1 MHYAGIDVALRE
13 SAVCIMD
20 GDGRVVREARLPSDP
35 AAIAGFLEERGV
47 QFGRIGLEAGC
58 TAAWLLAGLQA
69 RGLPAVCLE
78 PRHAAAALRAGFRNK
93 TDRNDARG
101 IADLVRVNKFR
112 PVWVKSAEA
121 QRHGMV
127 LTARGALHQQLV
139 ALEGTI
145 RGLLRQSGVHLP
157 AGRAGFER
165 HVREAAGDDAAIRA
179 AVLPLLEA
187 RAVVQR
193 QRAVLDREIVRLAR
207 ADRVCRL
214 LATVP
219 GVGAHVALAFRVA
232 VDEPGRFARSRTVG
246 AHLGLTP
253 SQYSSGETDR
263 RGRISRMG
271 DREVR
276 RLLYVAAS
284 RLLGRNTGLWCPL
297 KAWAVRLL
305 KAKGL
310 RKARVALA
318 RKLAV
323 VLHRIWVTG
332 QPFRWRAAEAPA
344 AAA

>member
-13 SAVCIMD
+13 SAVCVMD
-20 GDGRVVREARLPSDP
+20 GDGRVVCEARLPSDP
-35 AAIAGFLEERGV
+35 DAIADFLEARGV
-47 QFGRIGLEAGC
+47 EIERIGLEAGC
-58 TAAWLLAGLQA
+58 TAAWLFAGLQA
-69 RGLPAVCLE
+69 RGLSAVCLE
-78 PRHAAAALRAGFRNK
+78 PRHAATALRAGFRNK
-93 TDRNDARG
+93 NDRNDARG
-101 IADLVRVNKFR
+101 IADLVRVNKYR
-112 PVWVKSAEA
+112 PVWVKSAQA
-121 QRHGMV
+121 QRHGMI
-127 LTARGALHQQLV
+127 LTARGMLHRQLV
-139 ALEGTI
+139 ALENTI
-145 RGLLRQSGVHLP
+145 RGLLRQGGVRLP
-157 AGRAGFER
+157 AGRAEFER
-165 HVREAAGDDAAIRA
+165 RVREAVGDDAAVQA
-179 AVLPLLEA
+179 AVLPLLEV
-187 RAVVQR
+187 RASVRHQR
-193 QRAVLDREIVRLAR
+193 CVLDREIVRLAR

-232 VDEPGRFARSRTVG
+232 IDEPARFARSRTVG

-332 QPFRWRAAEAPA
+332 QPFRWRAAETPA
-344 AAA
+344 AAT

>member
-1 MHYAGIDVALRE
+1 MHYVGIDVALKE
-13 SAVCIMD
+13 SAVCVMD

-35 AAIAGFLEERGV
+35 DAIADFLEARGIE
-47 QFGRIGLEAGC
+47 FGRIGLEAGC
-58 TAAWLLAGLQA
+58 TAAWLFTGLQS

-101 IADLVRVNKFR
+101 IADLVRVNKYR

-121 QRHGMV
+121 QRHGMI
-127 LTARGALHQQLV
+127 LTARGALHRQLIV
-139 ALEGTI
+139 LENTI
-145 RGLLRQSGVHLP
+145 RGLLRQGGIRLA
-157 AGRAGFER
+157 AGRTDFER
-165 HVREAAGDDAAIRA
+165 RVREAIGDDAAVRA

-187 RAVVQR
+187 RGVAQR
-193 QRAVLDREIVRLAR
+193 QRCALDREVVRIAR
-207 ADRVCRL
+207 ADSICRL

-232 VDEPGRFARSRTVG
+232 IDEPSRFRRSRTAA

-253 SQYSSGETDR
+253 SLYSSGETER

-276 RLLYVAAS
+276 RLLYIAAS
-284 RLLGRNTGLWCPL
+284 RLLGRNTGLRCPL
-297 KAWAVRLL
+297 KLWAIRLL
-305 KAKGL
+305 KTKGL
-310 RKARVALA
+310 KKARVALA

-332 QPFRWRAAEAPA
+332 QPFRWHAAETPA

>member
-1 MHYAGIDVALRE
+1 MHYAGIDVALKE
-13 SAVCIMD
+13 SAVCVMD

-35 AAIAGFLEERGV
+35 DAIAGFLEERGV

-58 TAAWLLAGLQA
+58 TAAWLLAGLQS

-93 TDRNDARG
+93 NDRNDARG
-101 IADLVRVNKFR
+101 IADLVRVNKYR

-121 QRHGMV
+121 QRHGMI
-127 LTARGALHQQLV
+127 LTARGALHRQLIV
-139 ALEGTI
+139 LENTI
-145 RGLLRQSGVHLP
+145 RGLLRQGGIRLA
-157 AGRAGFER
+157 AGRTDFER
-165 HVREAAGDDAAIRA
+165 RVREAIGDDAAVRA

-187 RAVVQR
+187 RGVAQR
-193 QRAVLDREIVRLAR
+193 QRCALDREVVRIAR
-207 ADRVCRL
+207 ADGICRL

-232 VDEPGRFARSRTVG
+232 IDEPSRFRRSRTAA

-253 SQYSSGETDR
+253 SLYSSGETDR

-276 RLLYVAAS
+276 RLLYIAAS
-284 RLLGRNTGLWCPL
+284 RLLGRNTGLRCPL
-297 KAWAVRLL
+297 KLWAIRLL
-305 KAKGL
+305 KTKGL
-310 RKARVALA
+310 KKARVALA

-332 QPFRWRAAEAPA
+332 QPFRWHAAETPA